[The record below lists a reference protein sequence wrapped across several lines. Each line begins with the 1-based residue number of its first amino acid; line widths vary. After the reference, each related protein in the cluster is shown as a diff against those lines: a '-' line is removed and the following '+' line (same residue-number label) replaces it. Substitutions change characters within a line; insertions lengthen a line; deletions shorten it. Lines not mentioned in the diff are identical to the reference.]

1 MEKKQIILPSKK
13 FAKADEQE
21 LELKINLDNSDTLM
35 RIGDRDIILDIDEI
49 YYKERNES
57 INYKIYGKLKM
68 VFRNLYSG
76 STPNY
81 PYLEERLYLNGDG
94 SDGNF
99 NGFLPYDEFAFLRR
113 DVYREVNLPLSKST
127 VEFEQNIVK
136 SGSTEHTTVTP
147 ISAPYQNWNL
157 YLSYV
162 YSGDSEYKIDYTL
175 TGGTKV
181 SFTAKDGIPFR
192 VVDYTTYYELT
203 SPIEHGMSEGEHI
216 VLSLSGGTY
225 YMIDTGVTTS
235 RTVFNTT
242 DVIARTYYINSVGN
256 ETYNSKK
263 YVINIIKSQFI
274 SGKTINGM
282 AVKTLINP
290 VLTGKRCKDF
300 TNITGSTSQ
309 YYVHKHKTLT
319 DTGGYIMDS
328 LGFES
333 PVFED
338 EKKILYQNAAFVND
352 VIVERNRMESVLYDF
367 KEPLKLSGITN
378 NLGFTPTDVYV
389 TAIFRNGNGYF
400 SYPPKVGYKFNF
412 HNTWIDEHF
421 SGNTSNETSLISSGF
436 TKNGITFLSGQTLPI
451 GSILN
456 GAFVEYNPKEMTER
470 IVSES
475 FHKITNPTN
484 IFYYEQ
490 DKNVNGFSG
499 ATSGNTTGLIYQPHY
514 RIKLR
519 ELSPYTET
527 ANTNDIFNLPENA
540 KYDVNDKVWR
550 WRDTY
555 DHGYVDS
562 DGYGTDFP
570 FMNGN
575 HYVKS
580 NINFYLRNERYY
592 KNKSDGITYFMDVNN
607 KNNNSDC

>member
-13 FAKADEQE
+13 FANADDQE
-21 LELKINLDNSDTLM
+21 LELKLNLDNSDTLM
-35 RIGDRDIILDIDEI
+35 RIGDRDIILDIDEQ
-49 YYKERNES
+49 YYRERNES

-76 STPNY
+76 STPY
-81 PYLEERLYLNGDG
+81 SYLKQRLYLTGDG
-94 SDGNF
+94 SNITDSTVFDGY
-99 NGFLPYDEFAFLRR
+99 LPYDEFAFLRK
-113 DVYREVNLPLSKST
+113 DVYREVNLPRTGNTLGT
-127 VEFEQNIVK
+127 FTPNIVK
-136 SGSTEHTTVTP
+136 SGSTAHTTVTP

-162 YSGDSEYKIDYTL
+162 YSGDSEFKMDYTL

-192 VVDYTTYYELT
+192 VVDYNTYYELT
-203 SPIEHGMSEGEHI
+203 SPVEHGMNEGEHV
-216 VLSLSGGTY
+216 VLSGSTL
-225 YMIDTGVTTS
+225 TGLTLTG
-235 RTVFNTT
+235 RTF
-242 DVIARTYYINSVGN
+242 YINSVGN
-256 ETYNSKK
+256 ETYDSKK
-263 YVINIIKSQFI
+263 YVINILKSQI
-274 SGKTINGM
+274 KTGT
-282 AVKTLINP
+282 TLSTII
-290 VLTGKRCKDF
+290 LGKRCKDF
-300 TNITGSTSQ
+300 TNIVASTSK

-333 PVFED
+333 PIFED
-338 EKKILYQNAAFVND
+338 EKKILFENSVGTND

-367 KEPLKLSGITN
+367 KEPLKLSGLTN
-378 NLGFTPTDVYV
+378 NLGFSPTNVFV

-400 SYPPKVGYKFNF
+400 NYPPKVGYKFNF
-412 HNTWIDEHF
+412 HDTWIDEHF
-421 SGNTSNETSLISSGF
+421 SGTTSNETSLLSSGF
-436 TKNGITFLSGQTLPI
+436 TKSGITFLSGQTLPI

-470 IVSES
+470 IVSEA

-484 IFYYEQ
+484 IFDHEQ
-490 DKNVNGFSG
+490 DMNVNGFSG
-499 ATSGNTTGLIYQPHY
+499 ATSGNTMGLIYQPHY

-540 KYDVNDKVWR
+540 KYDPYDKVWR
-550 WRDTY
+550 WRDIY

-575 HYVKS
+575 HYVKA

-592 KNKSDGITYFMDVNN
+592 KNKSNGIMNFMDVNN
-607 KNNNSDC
+607 KNSNSDC